1 MLTSFALQGFVT
13 DINAKGR
20 TDLYNT
26 LFKNFTAED
35 EQVRIQSIKLM
46 SLLVAETAIHDMVLN
61 ITDFQFLCTDI
72 EEMSAYPN
80 LYPEEQDMLVSVL
93 RIFAELSK
101 TPRIAELNLSNSI
114 LSQSARILSESK
126 FTKEPKIW
134 ALTIINRCCMIQ
146 LNTIN

>member
-1 MLTSFALQGFVT
+1 MSFAQQGFVT
-13 DINAKGR
+13 DINGKSR

-35 EQVRIQSIKLM
+35 EQVRITSIKLM
-46 SLLVAETAIHDMVLN
+46 SLLVAEIAIHDMVFK

-72 EEMSAYPN
+72 EEMLAYPN

-101 TPRIAELNLSNSI
+101 TPRIAELNLTNSI
-114 LSQSARILSESK
+114 LS
-126 FTKEPKIW
+126 
-134 ALTIINRCCMIQ
+134 
-146 LNTIN
+146 